1 MNIIEIKYGGYD
13 KVGYTTRELLLVM
26 LKQLSVTLQNAN
38 IEILILFKYRT
49 NGKGHLK
56 GLFWC
61 DSQCLLDYATFM
73 VSSYLIA
80 RTKRIDTTCPL
91 FLLLGVNHHGN
102 IVLFACGIISRETIE
117 SYICV
122 DA

>member
-13 KVGYTTRELLLVM
+13 KVEYTTRELLLVM

-38 IEILILFKYRT
+38 VEILILFKYKT
-49 NGKGHLK
+49 DGKGHLK

-73 VSSYLIA
+73 DVVIFDSTYKTN
-80 RTKRIDTTCPL
+80 RYNMPL
-91 FLLLGVNHHGN
+91 FLLLGVNHHGS